1 MKSRPSDMAGA
12 SGMMPVTRFKTIS
25 TCLVLLALAACAKDN
40 AFDETGGVKIVRSA
54 CPAVAIPA
62 YTGEVTMFNPPAS
75 RDARAIDV
83 TATIT
88 NIRSTCSDTGANL
101 QSTATF
107 DVQARRTNASGAREV
122 VLPYFVTVIR
132 AGTQIMSK
140 QVGRVAV
147 RFEDGQLRA
156 STTGSATASVSRAA
170 AAIPDEIERKINR
183 KRKAGD
189 ADAAIDPMADP
200 NVREAVRRASF
211 EVLVGFQLT
220 QDHLAY
226 NATR

>member
-1 MKSRPSDMAGA
+1 MKSWPSDMAGA

-25 TCLVLLALAACAKDN
+25 ICLAVLALSACAKDSE
-40 AFDETGGVKIVRSA
+40 FDETGGIKIIRSA

-62 YTGEVTMFNPPAS
+62 YTGDVTLFDPPSS

-88 NIRSTCSDTGANL
+88 NVRSTCNDTGANL
-101 QSTATF
+101 QATATF

-122 VLPYFVTVIR
+122 VLPYFATVIR

-156 STTGSATASVSRAA
+156 STTGSATANVSRAA
-170 AAIPDEIERKINR
+170 ATIPDDVERKINR

-189 ADAAIDPMADP
+189 ADAAVDPMADP
-200 NVREAVRRASF
+200 AVRAAVAQASF
-211 EVLVGFQLT
+211 ELLVGFQLSND
-220 QDHLAY
+220 QLAY